1 MLKPSI
7 ASWPLYAMTMPH
19 SQQTAR
25 WRVSMVVPDVGSCRF
40 AIQVDDSW
48 HCDAQTP
55 EMTIGGS
62 PILPEDDVGLYG
74 RSVTFVPESPSL
86 PANFR

>member
-1 MLKPSI
+1 MLSVHKGLI
-7 ASWPLYAMTMPH
+7 LLYDT
-19 SQQTAR
+19 
-25 WRVSMVVPDVGSCRF
+25 V
-40 AIQVDDSW
+40 
-48 HCDAQTP
+48 QTP

>member
-1 MLKPSI
+1 MQSFLAYLDLSI
-7 ASWPLYAMTMPH
+7 YHVWGG
-19 SQQTAR
+19 R
-25 WRVSMVVPDVGSCRF
+25 DVPKELQADV
-40 AIQVDDSW
+40 AKLALHAV
-48 HCDAQTP
+48 QTP

-62 PILPEDDVGLYG
+62 PILPEHDVGLYG

>member
-1 MLKPSI
+1 
-7 ASWPLYAMTMPH
+7 
-19 SQQTAR
+19 
-25 WRVSMVVPDVGSCRF
+25 MVVPGVWSCNNI
-40 AIQVDDSW
+40 AVQIAETWV
-48 HCDAQTP
+48 CGAQTP
-55 EMTIGGS
+55 DMTIGGS

>member
-1 MLKPSI
+1 MWHALTRKMLRCL
-7 ASWPLYAMTMPH
+7 SWPH
-19 SQQTAR
+19 
-25 WRVSMVVPDVGSCRF
+25 
-40 AIQVDDSW
+40 
-48 HCDAQTP
+48 DAVQTP

>member
-1 MLKPSI
+1 M
-7 ASWPLYAMTMPH
+7 
-19 SQQTAR
+19 
-25 WRVSMVVPDVGSCRF
+25 
-40 AIQVDDSW
+40 
-48 HCDAQTP
+48 QTP

>member
-1 MLKPSI
+1 MTLDMLRCLK
-7 ASWPLYAMTMPH
+7 T
-19 SQQTAR
+19 
-25 WRVSMVVPDVGSCRF
+25 
-40 AIQVDDSW
+40 
-48 HCDAQTP
+48 CDAVQTP

>member
-1 MLKPSI
+1 MNFPGPYLALCTHYI
-7 ASWPLYAMTMPH
+7 CDNEECARGAASRPELALRAM
-19 SQQTAR
+19 
-25 WRVSMVVPDVGSCRF
+25 
-40 AIQVDDSW
+40 
-48 HCDAQTP
+48 QTP